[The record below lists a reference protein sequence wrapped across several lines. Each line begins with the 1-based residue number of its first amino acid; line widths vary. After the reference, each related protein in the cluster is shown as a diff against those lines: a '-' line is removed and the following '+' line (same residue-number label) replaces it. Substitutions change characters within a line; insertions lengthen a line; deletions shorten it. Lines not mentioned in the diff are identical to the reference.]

1 MENENKKLDAREVA
15 AFLKQNPGFFRSYPD
30 VVAELDV
37 PHETGAT
44 VSLVEHQS
52 RILREK
58 NRELHTRLQTL
69 VENAR
74 RNDRLFEHTR
84 RLTLDLLDAQSM
96 EEVEQALQ
104 ECMRNLYKVDYAA
117 ITLFVPCSTML
128 SVVDVEQQTVLL
140 RPFSRKD
147 VFCGQYSVELMKHYF
162 QEAPDVGSM
171 AACQLKN
178 DLGILALGHKD
189 PEYFKSSMDTLFLNY
204 VAEVVSR
211 RLSVLL

>member
-96 EEVEQALQ
+96 AL
-104 ECMRNLYKVDYAA
+104 YY
-117 ITLFVPCSTML
+117 P
-128 SVVDVEQQTVLL
+128 
-140 RPFSRKD
+140 
-147 VFCGQYSVELMKHYF
+147 
-162 QEAPDVGSM
+162 
-171 AACQLKN
+171 
-178 DLGILALGHKD
+178 
-189 PEYFKSSMDTLFLNY
+189 
-204 VAEVVSR
+204 
-211 RLSVLL
+211 